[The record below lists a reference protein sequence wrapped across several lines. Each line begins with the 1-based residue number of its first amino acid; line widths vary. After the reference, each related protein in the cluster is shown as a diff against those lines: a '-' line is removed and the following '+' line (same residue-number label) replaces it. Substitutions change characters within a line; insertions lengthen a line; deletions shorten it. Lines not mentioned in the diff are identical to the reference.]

1 MVHGLLR
8 GGAVATALA
17 ATIGLASTLTA
28 CASSTTT
35 ANAGSAANT
44 VSGTVTPTPT
54 SSSTG
59 ATSTPSGS
67 INPGGPVQPIPSAS
81 STTAQAQ
88 SATLPSGAKYVAID
102 HMSKSTDGRTLY
114 LQTEAQG
121 GACGNYTVVVQES
134 STQVHV
140 GLAKLPVKTGVMCPM
155 YVAERTFPAK
165 LSSPV
170 GNRAVIDLATNAP
183 VGS

>member
-1 MVHGLLR
+1 MIHGLLR

-35 ANAGSAANT
+35 TNAGSTGN
-44 VSGTVTPTPT
+44 SVTGSATPT
-54 SSSTG
+54 SASTG
-59 ATSTPSGS
+59 ATPSPSAS
-67 INPGGPVQPIPSAS
+67 INPGGPIKSSPSATA
-81 STTAQAQ
+81 TTTQAQ
-88 SATLPSGAKYVAID
+88 SATLPSGAKFVAID
-102 HMSKSTDGRTLY
+102 HMTKSADGRTLY

-121 GACGNYTVVVQES
+121 GACGNFTVVVQES

-155 YVAERTFPAK
+155 YLAERTFPAK
-165 LSSPV
+165 LSSAL

>member
-1 MVHGLLR
+1 MIHGLLR
-8 GGAVATALA
+8 GGAVATAVA

-28 CASSTTT
+28 CASSTT
-35 ANAGSAANT
+35 ANAGSAGST
-44 VSGTVTPTPT
+44 VSGTATPTPT
-54 SSSTG
+54 LTPTG
-59 ATSTPSGS
+59 ATSSPSGS
-67 INPGGPVQPIPSAS
+67 INPGGPVRPTPSTS
-81 STTAQAQ
+81 SSTAQAQ
-88 SATLPSGAKYVAID
+88 SATLPSGAKYVVID

-121 GACGNYTVVVQES
+121 GACGNYTVVVDES

-155 YVAERTFPAK
+155 YIAERTFPAK

-170 GNRAVIDLATNAP
+170 GNRTVVDLATNAP